1 MSVKE
6 NLAKYL
12 MEVHNVSNFDFG
24 LGANGYWRV
33 SYGRVTMY
41 IKLEGG
47 KVIDVQVD

>member
-12 MEVHNVSNFDFG
+12 MEVHNVKEFDFG
-24 LGANGYWRV
+24 LGAHGYWRV

-41 IKLEGG
+41 IKLEDG